1 MALLGGRSSGWAWGR
16 AAQHTFPGDTSA
28 PGFPPGT
35 SVAAA
40 AFCSSSC
47 STWSSCK
54 WGRRQPHVLG
64 PRTLRL
70 RVSEEPCADGLSSER
85 VAETEVAVN
94 GP

>member
-1 MALLGGRSSGWAWGR
+1 MVLLGGRSSVWAWGR
-16 AAQHTFPGDTSA
+16 AYSHTFPGDTSA
-28 PGFPPGT
+28 LEFSPGT
-35 SVAAA
+35 SVATA

-54 WGRRQPHVLG
+54 WGRCQPHVLG
-64 PRTLRL
+64 PRTLSL
-70 RVSEEPCADGLSSER
+70 RVSEEPRADGLSSER